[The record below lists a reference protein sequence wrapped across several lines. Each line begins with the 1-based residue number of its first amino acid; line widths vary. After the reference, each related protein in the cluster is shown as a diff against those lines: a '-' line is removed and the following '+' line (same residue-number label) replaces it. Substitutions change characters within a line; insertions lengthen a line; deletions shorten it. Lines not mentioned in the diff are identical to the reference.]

1 MSPVDFRKIEDQI
14 SKSVQ
19 LKQRPVAITF
29 SNSAPAGVKKFEGS
43 VPSGCTFWKLAAE
56 GRTFYTEQ
64 AQHYNCAVGCYTHSI
79 ALPPERAH
87 ELPDTVNLMASIG
100 YIKPEEVGGIAH
112 LQQAPGA
119 VVYSPL
125 GEASGTPDVVLFV
138 GHPGKL
144 MLLQEAA
151 IRAGV
156 GGSSSMLGRPTCAS
170 LPAAMTGGAV
180 VSSACVGNRVYTD
193 LADDELYIT
202 IPGKDLEKVVNDLET
217 ILSAN
222 QKLTAYHTERKL
234 ALTARS
240 PQ

>member
-1 MSPVDFRKIEDQI
+1 MKTVDLRRIEDQI
-14 SKSVQ
+14 TNSVE
-19 LKQRPVAITF
+19 LKQRPVAVSF
-29 SNSAPAGVKKFEGS
+29 VANAPAGMKKFEGT

-64 AQHYNCAVGCYTHSI
+64 GQHYNCAVGCYTHSI

-100 YIKPEEVGGIAH
+100 YIRLEEVGGIPH
-112 LQQAPGA
+112 LAQAPGV

-125 GEASGTPDVVLFV
+125 ADATGTPDVVLFV
-138 GHPGKL
+138 GRPGKL

-156 GGSSSMLGRPTCAS
+156 GGSSSTLGRPTCAS
-170 LPAAMTGGAV
+170 LPAAMSSGVV

-202 IPGKDLEKVVNDLET
+202 IAGKDLEKLAIELDT
-217 ILSAN
+217 IVSAN
-222 QKLTAYHTERKL
+222 QKLTAYHIERKTT
-234 ALTARS
+234 LTARS
-240 PQ
+240 

>member
-1 MSPVDFRKIEDQI
+1 MSTVDLRRIENQMRDA
-14 SKSVQ
+14 VA

-29 SNSAPAGVKKFEGS
+29 AKSAPAGVKKFERS

-56 GRTFYTEQ
+56 GSFYTEQ

-79 ALPPERAH
+79 ALPPGRAH

-100 YIKPEEVGGIAH
+100 YIRPEEVGSIAH

-125 GEASGTPDVVLFV
+125 ADASGTPDVVLFV

-180 VSSACVGNRVYTD
+180 VSSACVGNRIYTD
-193 LADDELYIT
+193 LAEDELYIT
-202 IPGKDLEKVVNDLET
+202 VAGKDLEKVANELDT
-217 ILSAN
+217 IVSAN
-222 QKLTAYHTERKL
+222 KKLTAYHTERKT

-240 PQ
+240 G